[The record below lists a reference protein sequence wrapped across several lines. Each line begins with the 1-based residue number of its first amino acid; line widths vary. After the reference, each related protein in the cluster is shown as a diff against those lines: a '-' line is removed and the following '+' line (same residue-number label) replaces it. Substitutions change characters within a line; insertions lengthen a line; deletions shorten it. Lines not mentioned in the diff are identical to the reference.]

1 MHLRNCD
8 VPRIHI
14 FCCLFFPIYRD
25 HTQCVMTCAMQNC
38 KENTKNDLNRLVRGT
53 SALLQRSMTV
63 GVVADDAKR
72 NNDLEP
78 KWLRII

>member
-1 MHLRNCD
+1 
-8 VPRIHI
+8 
-14 FCCLFFPIYRD
+14 
-25 HTQCVMTCAMQNC
+25 MTRAMQNSQ
-38 KENTKNDLNRLVRGT
+38 EGVRATLIEWSGEP
-53 SALLQRSMTV
+53 LLYLQRSMTV